1 MNSKLN
7 NELNAVNHRLAN
19 TENYYHS
26 LFEESPV
33 PIWEE
38 DFSEIKNHIEEIKR
52 SGVSDIETY
61 FKSNPNEIEN
71 CFNKIVILNVN
82 QVAVELNEANSKEQL
97 LNSYR
102 NFFDH
107 NSNEY
112 LIKQFIAIANNETQ
126 CSFEAR
132 LVTFNKNIR
141 NVLFKWQVVKGFE
154 EDYSRVFLTTKDLT
168 EKIVHDNIMLQTSN
182 REKEV
187 LLKEVHHRVKN
198 NLQIVTSLLNL
209 QSYAIEEPSTKDIFD
224 VSLNRIK
231 SMASVHEMLY
241 KSSDFSKIEYQA
253 YLTSLISG
261 LVNSIKGD
269 NHSIEFDLNAN
280 GLSLNIDTSIPLGLL
295 ITELITN
302 SLKHGI
308 KGDEKGKIY
317 VHLTRKKK
325 SIITLEIGDDGIGL
339 PKDFVIEDSETLG
352 LQLANSLVEQ
362 LNGKCE
368 KDLSKKGAHFII
380 EFEEQL

>member
-1 MNSKLN
+1 MDSNTEINFNLENDRIN
-7 NELNAVNHRLAN
+7 NA
-19 TENYYHS
+19 ENYYHS

-38 DFSEIKNHIEEIKR
+38 DFSEIKKYIEKIKKSGVTDIENYFTSHPEEIQ
-52 SGVSDIETY
+52 
-61 FKSNPNEIEN
+61 N
-71 CFNKIVILNVN
+71 CFNKIRILNVN
-82 QVAVELNEANSKEQL
+82 QSAVELNEAKSKEQL
-97 LNSYR
+97 LNSYK

-112 LIKQFIAIANNETQ
+112 MIKQFVAIANNETK

-141 NVLFKWQVVKGFE
+141 NVLFKWTVVKGYE
-154 EDYSRVFLTTKDLT
+154 ENYGRIFLTTKDLT

-209 QSYAIEEPSTKDIFD
+209 QSYAINDPLTKDIFD

-231 SMASVHEMLY
+231 SMAAVHEMLY
-241 KSSDFSKIEYQA
+241 KSNDFSKIEYQK
-253 YLTSLISG
+253 YLTTLISD
-261 LVNSIKGD
+261 LINSIKGE
-269 NHSIEFDLNAN
+269 NHSIEVELNAN
-280 GLSLNIDTSIPLGLL
+280 NISLNIDTSIPLGLL
-295 ITELITN
+295 ITELVTN

-317 VHLTRKKK
+317 VRLIKKEK
-325 SIITLEIGDDGIGL
+325 SILLEIGDDGIGL
-339 PKDFVIEDSETLG
+339 PKDFSIEDSETLG

-368 KDLSKKGAHFII
+368 KDLTQKGAHFKI
-380 EFEEQL
+380 EFEEQF

>member
-1 MNSKLN
+1 MNSKSAIEFDIENDRLN
-7 NELNAVNHRLAN
+7 NA
-19 TENYYHS
+19 ENYYHS

-38 DFSEIKNHIEEIKR
+38 DFSEIKRYIEKLKKSGRTDIEAYFNSHPEEIEK
-52 SGVSDIETY
+52 
-61 FKSNPNEIEN
+61 
-71 CFNKIVILNVN
+71 CFNKIIIINVN
-82 QVAVELNEANSKEQL
+82 QAAVELNEAKSKEQL
-97 LNSYR
+97 LDSYKK
-102 NFFDH
+102 FFDH

-112 LIKQFIAIANNETQ
+112 LIRQFVAIANNETH

-141 NVLFKWQVVKGFE
+141 NVLFKWNVVKGFE
-154 EDYSRVFLTTKDLT
+154 DNYGRVFLTTKDLT
-168 EKIVHDNIMLQTSN
+168 EKIVHDNLMLQTSN

-209 QSYAIEEPSTKDIFD
+209 QSYTINDPLTKDVFD

-231 SMASVHEMLY
+231 SMAVVHEMLY
-241 KSSDFSKIEYQA
+241 RSSDFSKIEYQA
-253 YLTSLISG
+253 YLTTLISG
-261 LVNSIKGD
+261 LVNSIKGES
-269 NHSIEFDLNAN
+269 HAIEIDLNAN
-280 GLSLNIDTSIPLGLL
+280 NLSLNIDTSIPLGLL
-295 ITELITN
+295 ITELVTN

-317 VHLTRKKK
+317 VHLTRKEK
-325 SIITLEIGDDGIGL
+325 SILLEIGDNGIGL
-339 PKDFVIEDSETLG
+339 PKDLIIEDSETLG

-368 KDLSKKGAHFII
+368 KDLSKKGAHFKI
-380 EFEEQL
+380 EFEEQF

>member
-1 MNSKLN
+1 MNDRMN
-7 NELNAVNHRLAN
+7 NA
-19 TENYYHS
+19 ENYYHS

-38 DFSEIKNHIEEIKR
+38 DFSEIKKYIEKIKK
-52 SGVSDIETY
+52 SGVTDIENY
-61 FKSNPNEIEN
+61 FKSHPEEIQN
-71 CFNKIVILNVN
+71 CFNKIIILNVN
-82 QVAVELNEANSKEQL
+82 QSAVELNEAKSKEQL
-97 LNSYR
+97 LSSYK

-107 NSNEY
+107 NTNEY
-112 LIKQFIAIANNETQ
+112 MVKQFVAISNNETK
-126 CSFEAR
+126 CSFEAK

-141 NVLFKWQVVKGFE
+141 NVLFKWTVVKGYE
-154 EDYSRVFLTTKDLT
+154 ENYGRIFLTTKDLT

-209 QSYAIEEPSTKDIFD
+209 QSYAINDPLNKDIFD

-231 SMASVHEMLY
+231 SMAAVHEMLY
-241 KSSDFSKIEYQA
+241 KSNDFSKIEYQT
-253 YLTSLISG
+253 YLKTLISD
-261 LVNSIKGD
+261 LINSIKGE

-280 GLSLNIDTSIPLGLL
+280 NISLNIDTSIPLGLL
-295 ITELITN
+295 ITELVTN

-317 VHLTRKKK
+317 VHLTRKEK
-325 SIITLEIGDDGIGL
+325 SILLEIGDNGIGL

-368 KDLSKKGAHFII
+368 KDLSQKGAHFKI
-380 EFEEQL
+380 EFEEQF

>member
-1 MNSKLN
+1 MDSSSEIDFNLVNDRIN
-7 NELNAVNHRLAN
+7 NA
-19 TENYYHS
+19 ENYYHS

-38 DFSEIKNHIEEIKR
+38 DFSGIKEYIEKIKYSGVTDIENYFTSHPEEIQ
-52 SGVSDIETY
+52 
-61 FKSNPNEIEN
+61 N
-71 CFNKIVILNVN
+71 CFNKIRILNVN
-82 QVAVELNEANSKEQL
+82 QSAVELNEANSKEQL
-97 LNSYR
+97 LSSYK

-112 LIKQFIAIANNETQ
+112 MIKQFVAIANNETQ

-141 NVLFKWQVVKGFE
+141 NVLFKWTVVKGYE
-154 EDYSRVFLTTKDLT
+154 ENYGRIFLTTKDLT

-209 QSYAIEEPSTKDIFD
+209 QSYAIDDPLTKDIFD

-231 SMASVHEMLY
+231 SMAAVHEMLY
-241 KSSDFSKIEYQA
+241 KSNDFSKIEYQT
-253 YLTSLISG
+253 YLKTLISD
-261 LVNSIKGD
+261 LINSIKGD
-269 NHSIEFDLNAN
+269 KHSIEFELNAN
-280 GLSLNIDTSIPLGLL
+280 NISLNIDTSIPLGLL
-295 ITELITN
+295 ITELVTN

-317 VHLTRKKK
+317 VRLTRQEK
-325 SIITLEIGDDGIGL
+325 SILLEIGDDGIGL
-339 PKDFVIEDSETLG
+339 PKDFVLEDSETLG
-352 LQLANSLVEQ
+352 LQLASSLVEQ

-368 KDLSKKGAHFII
+368 KDLTQKGAHFKI
-380 EFEEQL
+380 EFEEQF